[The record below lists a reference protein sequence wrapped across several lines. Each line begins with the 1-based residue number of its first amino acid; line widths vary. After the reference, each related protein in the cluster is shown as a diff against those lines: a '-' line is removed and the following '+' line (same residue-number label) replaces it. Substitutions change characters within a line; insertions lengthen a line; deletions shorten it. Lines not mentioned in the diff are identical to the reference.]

1 VNDLADPFGA
11 TAAGARM
18 RAYADLARSG
28 EVVPITLPNGLPA
41 KLVSSYAGVR
51 QVLNDPRLR
60 KARTPMAVKMQTLRP
75 ELVPAFGSHMLVV
88 DGEDHDRLRRLVG
101 AAFTRRRVELLEPR
115 IAEIVAELLAELAQE
130 ASDEPVDIMARYA
143 YPLPM
148 TVICDLLGVDH
159 EVRDRFHITT
169 QTFMAGTF
177 VSDEDYGSAVD
188 ELIVL
193 LRDLLVARRD
203 HPADDLIS
211 ALIAVRD
218 GGDRLS
224 EDELTSMIMV
234 LVIAGHETTVNL
246 IGNGLVA
253 LLEHPDQLARLREEP
268 ELIAGA
274 VEEVLR
280 FEGPVQ
286 TTFPVV
292 AAEAL
297 EVAGVR
303 IEPGEIVVPAL
314 LSANRDPA
322 RFPNPDVLDVG
333 REPTSH
339 VAFGHGIHHCLG
351 AALARMEAR
360 IAFDGLLGR
369 FPDLTLAVDPTALV
383 RGPGFLF
390 HGFPAL
396 PVRLGKSAV

>member
-1 VNDLADPFGA
+1 
-11 TAAGARM
+11 
-18 RAYADLARSG
+18 
-28 EVVPITLPNGLPA
+28 
-41 KLVSSYAGVR
+41 
-51 QVLNDPRLR
+51 
-60 KARTPMAVKMQTLRP
+60 
-75 ELVPAFGSHMLVV
+75 
-88 DGEDHDRLRRLVG
+88 
-101 AAFTRRRVELLEPR
+101 
-115 IAEIVAELLAELAQE
+115 
-130 ASDEPVDIMARYA
+130 
-143 YPLPM
+143 
-148 TVICDLLGVDH
+148 
-159 EVRDRFHITT
+159 
-169 QTFMAGTF
+169 MAGTF

-224 EDELTSMIMV
+224 EDELTSMILV

-274 VEEVLR
+274 VEEFLR

-369 FPDLTLAVDPTALV
+369 FPDLTLAVDPTALQ